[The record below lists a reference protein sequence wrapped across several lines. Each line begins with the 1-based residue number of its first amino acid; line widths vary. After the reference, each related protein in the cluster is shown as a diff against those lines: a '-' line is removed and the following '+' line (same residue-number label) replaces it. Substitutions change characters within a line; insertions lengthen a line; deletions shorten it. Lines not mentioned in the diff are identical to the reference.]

1 MTKKLKGEQIM
12 LQVYSF
18 HIDDFESIPF
28 NDELI
33 SRISEERRKKI
44 KKYRRD
50 DDKIRSLYCEL
61 LARYALK
68 KEFNLAADDIK
79 FKKNRFSKPV
89 LVSNENIHFNLS
101 HCGRWIVCTVS
112 DSPVGI
118 DIEKIGSG
126 DSRFIEEVLHY
137 KEIEYLTRF
146 EGNEKNTKYYTLWCL
161 KEAYGK
167 YMGVGLNYEYQ
178 KNLFEESPQGWVL
191 KAQQSDASESL
202 YFQVKRLPGDYLIAV
217 CTPYSNLMTIKQV
230 DHREIIDFTL

>member
-1 MTKKLKGEQIM
+1 MIQI
-12 LQVYSF
+12 YSF
-18 HIDDFESIPF
+18 YIDDFATLSIS
-28 NDELI
+28 DYLTTLI
-33 SRISEERRKKI
+33 SKERINKI
-44 KKYRRD
+44 KNLRKSE
-50 DDKIRSLYCEL
+50 DKIRSLYSEL
-61 LARYALK
+61 LIRYALK
-68 KEFNLAADDIK
+68 EKFNLAVEDIK
-79 FKKNRFSKPV
+79 FIKNRFSKP
-89 LVSNENIHFNLS
+89 LLLGYENIHFNLS
-101 HCGRWIVCTVS
+101 HCGHWIVCAVS
-112 DSPVGI
+112 DSPIGI
-118 DIEKIGSG
+118 DIEKIESG
-126 DSRFIEEVLHY
+126 DNRFIEEVLHY